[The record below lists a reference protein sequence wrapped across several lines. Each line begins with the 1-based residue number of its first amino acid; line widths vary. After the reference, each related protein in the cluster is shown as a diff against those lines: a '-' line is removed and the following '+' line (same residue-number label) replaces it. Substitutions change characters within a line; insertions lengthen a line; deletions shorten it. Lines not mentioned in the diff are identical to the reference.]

1 MLLACT
7 CLCTNLVMASNEPS
21 QSTNVELDVPIEYTW
36 IAPASLDLIEGTPV
50 SGTIEVSKNVIPEG
64 AKLVISL
71 DVDNNFT
78 VTSDEGATRTYNI
91 TKGGTI
97 VNAGDTIMEVAAGTN
112 NASQA
117 LNFAVESVSGK
128 KAGTFK
134 GTANFVANVAVPE
147 PIAIKG
153 DIVTLSQLGL
163 TDVDANA
170 DSTTDTFRILS
181 VDGSQVK
188 LLAMDSYKDAFFD
201 TSGISNYAVTPG
213 STGSNTYAGSIL
225 DTEMTN
231 YYNDLP
237 IDLNFQ

>member
-1 MLLACT
+1 MKKILGMLLACT

-36 IAPASLDLIEGTPV
+36 TAPASLDLIEGTPV

-134 GTANFVANVAVPE
+134 GTANFTAEVKDNKISFTIGGTSYQAEEGMTWEDWVNSSYNTSTGDSRIHVTSNGTQ
-147 PIAIKG
+147 IAI
-153 DIVTLSQLGL
+153 
-163 TDVDANA
+163 
-170 DSTTDTFRILS
+170 
-181 VDGSQVK
+181 
-188 LLAMDSYKDAFFD
+188 
-201 TSGISNYAVTPG
+201 PG
-213 STGSNTYAGSIL
+213 YAGFNLIDDYYLVSEH
-225 DTEMTN
+225 DESGWTYVNATEVIKANEAYFTEK
-231 YYNDLP
+231 
-237 IDLNFQ
+237 